1 MNDLTII
8 KVNGG
13 AYIDSREVAKAIG
26 KDHNHL
32 LRDIREYLRVM
43 KKAGASKIGHS
54 DFFAESTYISNQN
67 KVMPCF
73 LLSKMGCEMVANK
86 LTGEKGIL
94 FTAEY
99 IKRFNAME
107 AAERAAEIKS
117 HARPRLSEFNSAV
130 RNVLAG
136 MSYNYTKPGRVIS
149 FLRGVYEPLGIE
161 VQTEGDNTYYLTAT
175 QIAWLHGICSESG
188 KPHAHAVSAIISKLD
203 NPAHHAIV
211 VPYGLV
217 GVTVRYDSHI
227 IDAVWDWIIK
237 NGFPSEVPHL
247 GFNYHVYYY
256 CQGPLL
262 GGGSD
267 IIGLDSEFGLS

>member
-107 AAERAAEIKS
+107 
-117 HARPRLSEFNSAV
+117 RPAGNPPATSCRSAI
-130 RNVLAG
+130 G
-136 MSYNYTKPGRVIS
+136 QGRTPR
-149 FLRGVYEPLGIE
+149 FAYLLRKGILGVYLK
-161 VQTEGDNTYYLTAT
+161 A
-175 QIAWLHGICSESG
+175 SG
-188 KPHAHAVSAIISKLD
+188 S
-203 NPAHHAIV
+203 
-211 VPYGLV
+211 
-217 GVTVRYDSHI
+217 
-227 IDAVWDWIIK
+227 
-237 NGFPSEVPHL
+237 
-247 GFNYHVYYY
+247 
-256 CQGPLL
+256 LL
-262 GGGSD
+262 YR
-267 IIGLDSEFGLS
+267 L

>member
-32 LRDIREYLRVM
+32 MRDIREYLRVM
-43 KKAGASKIGHS
+43 RKTGASKIGYS
-54 DFFAESTYISNQN
+54 EFFVESTYISSQN

-86 LTGEKGIL
+86 LTGDKGIL
-94 FTAEY
+94 FSAEY

-107 AAERAAEIKS
+107 AAERAAEIKN
-117 HARPRLSEFNSAV
+117 HAKPRLGEFNSAV

-136 MSYNYTKPGRVIS
+136 MSYNYSKPSRVMS
-149 FLRGVYEPLGIE
+149 FLRGVYEPLGID
-161 VQTEGDNTYYLTAT
+161 VQVNDDNSQYLTAT
-175 QIAWLHGICSESG
+175 QIAWLHGIYSESG
-188 KPHAHAVSAIISKLD
+188 RPHGHAVSAIISKLD
-203 NPAHHAIV
+203 NPARHAIV

-217 GVTVRYDSHI
+217 GVTVRYDSYI
-227 IDAVWDWIIK
+227 VDAVWNWIVE
-237 NGFPSEVPHL
+237 NEYPFDVPCED
-247 GFNYHVYYY
+247 FCYHIYYN
-256 CQGPLL
+256 CQESLYDDGC
-262 GGGSD
+262 S
-267 IIGLDSEFGLS
+267 IIRLDSEFGQV